1 VLKDVVRRPFHGVG
15 LAGAGLTVS
24 KDGAVVALKD
34 LLDQRSDHALVDIRL
49 EKKISVHDK

>member
-49 EKKISVHDK
+49 ENKISVHDK

>member
-1 VLKDVVRRPFHGVG
+1 MLEDVVRRSLHGVG

-49 EKKISVHDK
+49 EKKISVYGK